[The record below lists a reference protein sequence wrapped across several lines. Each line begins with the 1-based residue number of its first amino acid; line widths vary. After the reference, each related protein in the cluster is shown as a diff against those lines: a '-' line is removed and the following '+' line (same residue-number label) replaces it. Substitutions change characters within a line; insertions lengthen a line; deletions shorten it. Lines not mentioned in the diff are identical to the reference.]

1 MKNSTRI
8 ALFSLALCATTTS
21 AAQTASPGKTTKSA
35 KEQPASSTASALPAR
50 LFARV
55 NGTDIAF
62 DDFNRAAQENIR
74 KKYYHAQ
81 PPEDEIAGVLRD
93 TGQGLIDQVLLRE
106 DVKRRKVAPDA
117 ASVDA
122 QIEAYEKQ
130 YAGSPAW
137 KQQRE
142 QTLPKLREFLS
153 MRSQLEVLEK
163 QVRKVATPDREVR
176 AYYDANND
184 KFTEPEKVKL
194 SIILLR
200 VDPSSGAAAWET
212 TRKEADKIYKQLKS
226 GTDFAEMAKLRSQDG
241 SAQNG
246 GNLGYV
252 HRGMLGDE
260 VHQQIDKIKI
270 GDVSEPVVVLEGVL
284 IFRLEGRKLPN
295 LREFAEVKERARSLL
310 EREKAEDAW
319 QAYLVQLRKAA
330 RLELSPQGNDIM
342 RAKISP
348 AKK

>member
-1 MKNSTRI
+1 MKKSTRI
-8 ALFSLALCATTTS
+8 LLLTTLMWVSGS
-21 AAQTASPGKTTKSA
+21 ASSQTLDHKTPKSA
-35 KEQPASSTASALPAR
+35 KEPVTGGSAVTSVPTQI
-50 LFARV
+50 FARV
-55 NGTDIAF
+55 NGTDISF
-62 DDFNRAAQENIR
+62 DEFNRSAQENVR

-81 PPEDEIAGVLRD
+81 PPEDEIAGLLRD
-93 TGQGLIDQVLLRE
+93 TGQGLIDQILLRE
-106 DVKRRKVAPDA
+106 DVKRRKVIADT

-122 QIEAYEKQ
+122 QIAAYEKQ
-130 YAGSPAW
+130 YSASPAW

-142 QTLPKLREFLS
+142 QTLPKLREFLTA
-153 MRSQLEVLEK
+153 RSQLEVLEK
-163 QVRKVATPDREVR
+163 QMRKVATPEREVR

-200 VDPSSGAAAWET
+200 VDPSSGAKAWEA
-212 TRKEADKIYKQLKS
+212 TRQEADKIYKQLKS

-260 VHQQIDKIKI
+260 VHQQIDKLKI
-270 GDVSEPVVVLEGVL
+270 GDIAEPVVVLEGVL

-295 LREFAEVKERARSLL
+295 LRDYAEVKDRARSLL

-319 QAYLVQLRKAA
+319 QTYLKQLRKAA
-330 RLELSPQGNDIM
+330 KVEFSAQGNDIM
-342 RAKISP
+342 RVKTP
-348 AKK
+348 APKK

>member
-1 MKNSTRI
+1 MKNSNRI
-8 ALFSLALCATTTS
+8 SLLALFLCASIT
-21 AAQTASPGKTTKSA
+21 AFAQTTGPKAPKVA
-35 KEQPASSTASALPAR
+35 KESSSTASAASPLPAR

-55 NGTDIAF
+55 IGTEITF
-62 DDFNRAAQENIR
+62 DEFNRAAQENIR

-93 TGQGLIDQVLLRE
+93 TGQGLIDQILLRE
-106 DVKRRKVAPDA
+106 EVKRRKVAPDA
-117 ASVDA
+117 TAVEA
-122 QIEAYEKQ
+122 QIDAYEKQ

-153 MRSQLEVLEK
+153 SKSQLDVLEK
-163 QVRKVATPDREVR
+163 QVRKISVTDREVR

-200 VDPSSGAAAWET
+200 VDPSSGAKVWET
-212 TRKEADKIYKQLKS
+212 TRKEADKIHKQLKS

-270 GDVSEPVVVLEGVL
+270 GDISEPVVVLEGVL
-284 IFRLEGRKLPN
+284 IFRLDGRKLPN
-295 LREFAEVKERARSLL
+295 LREFSEVKDRARSLL
-310 EREKAEDAW
+310 EREKADEAW
-319 QAYLVQLRKAA
+319 QNYLAQLRKAA
-330 RLELSPQGNDIM
+330 KVEFSTQGSDVM
-342 RAKISP
+342 RAKTSA